1 MLVVVLILVAAAC
14 GSDSDAA
21 IPIESLVGHW
31 DQPHDD
37 HLNGVVILDDDTY
50 TFYVDDLNGGDLPID
65 FGTYRFD
72 GDMIEFH
79 NEGGRG
85 CEGDAGTRVGSDG
98 SYTATFDGPNKA
110 TLNVVEDE
118 CPRRANALDEM
129 SLVRS
134 DG

>member
-1 MLVVVLILVAAAC
+1 MPLRLFVIYLSSYL
-14 GSDSDAA
+14 
-21 IPIESLVGHW
+21 GHW
-31 DQPHDD
+31 DQPLDE
-37 HLNGVVILDDDTY
+37 HLAGVVILDDDTY
-50 TFYVDDLNGGDLPID
+50 TMYVDEGLRID
-65 FGTYRFD
+65 WGTYQFD

-85 CEGDAGTRVGSDG
+85 CEGDAGSRVGSDG

-118 CPRRANALDEM
+118 CPRRANALDEGI
-129 SLVRS
+129 LVRS